1 MIPLFSN
8 PQFRLLWVGVA
19 ITWLSTVLLFMIM
32 GWLVL
37 SLTDS
42 PFWVGAVLGM
52 TGLGMMCTS
61 VMGGV
66 LADRLPRRDIVV
78 ASGLAYIA
86 LAGLLS
92 MITVLDIV
100 LLWHV
105 LLVALLIGI
114 AIGFRAP
121 AFSAL
126 TLDVVGRARLLSG
139 NAANLTALSIAGIIG
154 PLVGGVVVNT
164 WDMGWAFFVVAGT
177 ELMAVAVISRLSVLT
192 PVFVVTDDVDV
203 NPPVRRLWRAFIEGA
218 VYVFSEPNIRTLILM
233 GLMGEFFIWAHVTM
247 LPVMARD
254 VLGAGVTGFGYLQSA
269 SYGGLLVATM
279 IMSNLGDVKRKG
291 PLLVTGAVGFG
302 ILTMLFAA
310 STELPLSLGLLA
322 GAYAMA
328 ALYEI
333 TLMTLVQSIVPDA
346 MRGRVISFQAFT
358 WGANLFSGFH
368 TGAIANWLGVS
379 MAIAIGAGVFLAYT
393 VCIVP
398 KIFTFQHTGRSE

>member
-1 MIPLFSN
+1 MIPLLAN
-8 PQFRLLWVGVA
+8 PQFRLLWVGVV

-61 VMGGV
+61 VVGGV
-66 LADRLPRRDIVV
+66 LADRFHRKDIVV
-78 ASGLAYIA
+78 VNGLAYIV

-92 MITVLDIV
+92 VITILDIV

-105 LLVALLIGI
+105 LLIALLIGI
-114 AIGFRAP
+114 VIGLRTP
-121 AFSAL
+121 AFYAL
-126 TLDVVGRARLLSG
+126 TLDVVGRSRLLSG
-139 NAANLTALSIAGIIG
+139 NAANLTALSIAGVIA

-177 ELMAVAVISRLSVLT
+177 ELMAVVVISRLSVLT
-192 PVFVVTDDVDV
+192 PVVVVIDDVSV
-203 NPPVRRLWRAFIEGA
+203 KPPIRRLWHDFIEGA
-218 VYVFSEPNIRTLILM
+218 VYVFSEPNVRTLILM

-254 VLGAGVTGFGYLQSA
+254 VLEVGVTGFGYLQSA
-269 SYGGLLVATM
+269 SYGGLLVATV
-279 IMSNLGDVKRKG
+279 IVSNLGDVRRKG

-310 STELPLSLGLLA
+310 STELPFSLGLLA

-346 MRGRVISFQAFT
+346 MRGRVISFQTFT
-358 WGANLFSGFH
+358 WGANVFSGFH

-379 MAIAIGAGVFLAYT
+379 MAISIGAGVFLLYT
-393 VCIVP
+393 ICIVP
-398 KIFTFQHTGRSE
+398 KIFTFQDTGRSE